1 MRRAPYLLLLCFALP
16 LAAQEP
22 ALFPRFSITGGGYFG
37 NFETNVRVDESES
50 LEGTSVN
57 LERDLG
63 LEQSRNMQRFTVQWR
78 PFNRH
83 ELAASYFNASR
94 TGFEEIDREITFRD
108 TTYPVRAVVSSEF
121 DLDYRDATYTLWV
134 RKAERDGLGLMLGVA
149 ALAVDASLEATAEGE
164 SVALSERAET
174 DVPVAVIGAQ
184 GRWAL
189 TNRIFLEAQ
198 AGVLPEVTL
207 DEITGSA
214 LTGNARLEWRFLRN
228 VGIGAAY
235 NYFHIEGTV
244 AGEDFDG
251 ELDMTID
258 GAEVYLRLA
267 F

>member
-1 MRRAPYLLLLCFALP
+1 MRRTYLLVLLFALP
-16 LAAQEP
+16 ASAQE
-22 ALFPRFSITGGGYFG
+22 LFPRFSITGGGYFG
-37 NFETNVRVDESES
+37 NFETNVRVDESDTE
-50 LEGTSVN
+50 EGTAIN

-63 LEQSRNMQRFTVQWR
+63 LEETRDMQRFTVQWR

-94 TGFEEIDREITFRD
+94 EGFEQIDREIVFRD
-108 TTYPVRAVVSSEF
+108 TAYPVRALVTSEF
-121 DLDYRDATYTLWV
+121 DLDYRDVTYTLWA
-134 RKAERDGLGLMLGVA
+134 RKGERDGLGIMLGVA
-149 ALAVDASLEATAEGE
+149 ALAIDASLIATVEDE
-164 SVALSERAET
+164 SLTLTEQAET

-189 TNRIFLEAQ
+189 TRRVFLEAQ

-214 LTGNARLEWRFLRN
+214 LTGSARLEWRFLRN
-228 VGIGAAY
+228 LGIGAAY
-235 NYFHIEGTV
+235 NYFHIDGTV
-244 AGEDFDG
+244 ARDTFDG
-251 ELDMTID
+251 DIDMTID